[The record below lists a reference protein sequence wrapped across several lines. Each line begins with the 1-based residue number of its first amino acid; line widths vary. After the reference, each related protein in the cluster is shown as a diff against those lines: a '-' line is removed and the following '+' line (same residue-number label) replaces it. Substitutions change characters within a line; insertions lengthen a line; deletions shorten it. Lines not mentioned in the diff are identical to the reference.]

1 MPTEREREMPDV
13 QSDEEVEGHED
24 SIESGN
30 EEAHADAEDSPD
42 EVGDAEGDAGPV
54 DGEPPRRNRAET
66 RIQRLREEA
75 AEAKRDAADA
85 RRRIEE
91 FEARQRSVVPAGETQ
106 DQRAQ
111 RYALMTSDERV
122 DARLSEATHEF
133 NQRLGLMQFQSME
146 AGDKAAFRALCAG
159 DPVAAKYAPEVESRL
174 VELRRNGQNV
184 DRERLLTFLI
194 GEKTRARA
202 REAGEKAKKDGARR
216 VERQTT
222 RPANNRGDQPATRQP
237 ANDAAARRKRLENV
251 IL

>member
-1 MPTEREREMPDV
+1 MPPEKDMPDA
-13 QSDEEVEGHED
+13 QGNEEIALHED
-24 SIESGN
+24 PIESGD
-30 EEAHADAEDSPD
+30 EEAGQDAEDSPD

-54 DGEPPRRNRAET
+54 DGEPPRRSRAET
-66 RIQRLREEA
+66 RIQRLREEV
-75 AEAKRDAADA
+75 AEAKREAADA
-85 RRRIEE
+85 RRRTEE
-91 FEARQRSVVPAGETQ
+91 FAASQRSAVPAGETQ
-106 DQRAQ
+106 EQRAQ

-122 DARLSEATHEF
+122 EARLSEATHEF

-146 AGDKAAFRALCAG
+146 AGDKAAFKALCVG
-159 DPVAAKYAPEVESRL
+159 DPVAAKYSAEVESRL
-174 VELRRNGQNV
+174 TEMRRQGQNV
-184 DRERLLTFLI
+184 DRERLLTYII

-202 REAGEKAKKDGARR
+202 RDAGEKAKKDGARR